1 VDQGHKISAEDLAT
15 ETRFDQSEEIAMPAD
30 LVPHAAIPDLAARVS
45 PEMLEVLRRIQKA
58 EFIMNGEG
66 VDAKTAEA
74 LGRLSELGLVDPGYA
89 GDEQGSPY
97 MWVSNANGS
106 RVLSYRTGIRGGP
119 HYEVPAVELAA
130 WLENQGKDRWWNV
143 DGDPLLTGR
152 LTFPCPAAHLAA
164 ELKKINRPL
173 LVQARKGDAGAR
185 GQTIDAA
192 KLGDAVGRFA
202 ENDHTTGQAS
212 PWANDRIL
220 YLCWR
225 GSLPEWLLEEDSEA
239 TAQMQIEE
247 RARAWVHAQRTKE

>member
-1 VDQGHKISAEDLAT
+1 
-15 ETRFDQSEEIAMPAD
+15 MPAD

-58 EFIMNGEG
+58 EFIMNGED
-66 VDAKTAEA
+66 VDARTMEA
-74 LGRLSELGLVDPGYA
+74 LGRLADLGLVDPGYA
-89 GDEQGSPY
+89 GDERGSPY

-106 RVLSYRTGIRGGP
+106 RVLGYRTGIRGGP
-119 HYEVPAVELAA
+119 YYEVPSVELAV
-130 WLENQGKDRWWNV
+130 WLEGQGRDRWWNV

-152 LTFPCPAAHLAA
+152 LTFPCPGAHLAA

-192 KLGDAVGRFA
+192 KVGDVVGLLA
-202 ENDHTTGQAS
+202 ENVHTTGQAP

-220 YLCWR
+220 HLCWK
-225 GSLPEWLLEEDSEA
+225 GSPHDWLLEEDSEA
-239 TAQMQIEE
+239 TAQMQVEE
-247 RARAWVHAQRTKE
+247 RAHGRDHAQVKKE